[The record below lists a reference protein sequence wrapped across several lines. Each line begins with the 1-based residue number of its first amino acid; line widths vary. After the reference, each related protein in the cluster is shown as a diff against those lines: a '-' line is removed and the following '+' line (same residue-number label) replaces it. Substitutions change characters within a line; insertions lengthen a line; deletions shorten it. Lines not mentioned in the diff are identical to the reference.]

1 LELVQ
6 ITTFAGHLN
15 YADENCAADT
25 HLPHIGEE
33 LIMISNAVKQRV
45 IPVTEKLVAK
55 YGCGPV
61 HFSGRDEALY
71 ERHLLFDSGVDVAA
85 ATARDRFEA
94 LARSV
99 RDVLSQRWL
108 LTEKTYEEKNPKRL
122 YYLSMEFLIGRS
134 LANNVV
140 NLLLSPLT
148 DQFIQD
154 KKLNLIEILEQEP
167 DAGLGNGGLG
177 RLAACFVES
186 AATLQLPAMGYGLR
200 YEYGIFKQSIQN
212 GWQQETPDNWLRS
225 PDPWETARP
234 NEKVEVSVG
243 CSFELSGGTLR
254 PVPGR
259 PTTLIGIPFDR
270 PVIGYGGSTINTLRL
285 WAAAAPDFF
294 NFEEFSH
301 GDFVEAFTQTLG
313 AETLTRVLYPDDSR
327 VMGQGLRLLQEYF
340 LVACSLADAVR
351 RFQRSNSNWSSFADK
366 VAIQMNDTHPSLAV
380 PELMRILVDQEHL
393 EWEEAW
399 LITQNTLAYTN
410 HTLLPEAL
418 EKWPVTWFEEMLP
431 RQLEIIYE
439 INRRF
444 LGDVRES
451 FPGDQERIQRVSLI
465 EEGEGRIN
473 NVRMANLAVVG
484 SHSTNG
490 VAEIHSKLLRET
502 TLKDLAEIF
511 PKRFNNKTNGVTP
524 RRWLQLCNP
533 GLSTLITDAI
543 GDGWIRDLG
552 ELSKLKSFTEDN
564 GFGADFRN
572 AKRNAKR
579 QFCDWL
585 YRSTGQTLDPDSIF
599 DCQIKRIHEYKRQFL
614 NALRIVVLYNRLR
627 QDPGLNMYPRTFLF
641 AGKAAPAYRLAK
653 VIIKFI
659 NNLAAMI
666 DGDPAVRGR
675 LKVVFLPDYCVSLAE
690 HLIPASEVSNQISTA
705 GYEASGT
712 SNMKFMMNGAL
723 TIGTRDGATIEMAA
737 EAGEENFF
745 LFGLTADQVI
755 ASRGWYNPRWHY
767 EHEPET
773 RQALD
778 LIFSDYFNRYEPG
791 VFEPLREMLLTHSD
805 HYMHLADLK
814 SYLEADER
822 LCALYANPDE
832 WARKAILNVAG
843 SGKFSSDRTI
853 AEYAAEIWRIKPCP
867 IPETT

>member
-1 LELVQ
+1 MN
-6 ITTFAGHLN
+6 TK
-15 YADENCAADT
+15 AAAKRQAVLDT
-25 HLPHIGEE
+25 DRL
-33 LIMISNAVKQRV
+33 S
-45 IPVTEKLVAK
+45 AK

-71 ERHLLFDSGVDVAA
+71 ERHLLFDSGVEVATA
-85 ATARDRFEA
+85 SARDRFEA

-108 LTEKTYEEKNPKRL
+108 LTEKTYQEKNPKRL

-134 LANNVV
+134 LANNVT

-148 DQFIQD
+148 DEFLRD
-154 KKLNLIEILEQEP
+154 KKLNLIEMLEQEP

-177 RLAACFVES
+177 RLAACFIES
-186 AATLQLPAMGYGLR
+186 AATVQLPAMGYGLR

-212 GWQQETPDNWLRS
+212 GWQQEMPDNWLRS
-225 PDPWETARP
+225 PDPWEIARP
-234 NEKVEVSVG
+234 NEKVEVNLG
-243 CSFELSGGTLR
+243 CSFELSGGSLR

-259 PTTLIGIPFDR
+259 PSTLIGIPYDR
-270 PVIGYGGSTINTLRL
+270 PVIGYGGSTVNTLRL
-285 WAAAAPDFF
+285 WAAAAPEYF
-294 NFEEFSH
+294 NFEEFSQ
-301 GDFVEAFTQTLG
+301 GDFVEAFTQTLS

-327 VMGQGLRLLQEYF
+327 VMGQALRLMQEYF
-340 LVACSLADAVR
+340 LVACSLADTVR
-351 RFQRSNSNWSSFADK
+351 RFQRSNSDWSSFPDR

-380 PELMRILVDQEHL
+380 PELMRILLDQVHL
-393 EWEEAW
+393 GWDEAW
-399 LITQNTLAYTN
+399 QITQKTLAYTN

-418 EKWPVTWFEEMLP
+418 EKWSVSWLEDMLP

-444 LGDVRES
+444 LSNVRGRY
-451 FPGDQERIQRVSLI
+451 PGDQERIQRVSLI
-465 EEGEGRIN
+465 EEGDGGARKL
-473 NVRMANLAVVG
+473 RMANLAVVG

-511 PKRFNNKTNGVTP
+511 PERFNNKTNGVTP

-533 GLSTLITDAI
+533 GLSGLITDAI
-543 GDGWIRDLG
+543 GDTWIRDLI
-552 ELSKLKSFTEDN
+552 ELANLKAFTGDKA
-564 GFGADFRN
+564 FRADFRKAKQN
-572 AKRNAKR
+572 AKL

-585 YRSTGQTLDPDSIF
+585 RWSTGQSVDPESIF
-599 DCQIKRIHEYKRQFL
+599 DCQVKRIHEYKRQFL

-627 QDPGLNMYPRTFLF
+627 QGPGLDLYPRTFFF

-653 VIIKFI
+653 LIVKFI
-659 NNLAAMI
+659 NNLAATI

-690 HLIPASEVSNQISTA
+690 HLIPASDVSNQISTA

-745 LFGLTADQVI
+745 LFGLTAEQVMG
-755 ASRGWYNPRWHY
+755 SREWYNPQWHY
-767 EHEPET
+767 QHDAET

-778 LIFSDYFNRYEPG
+778 LIFSDHFSCEEPG
-791 VFEPLREMLLTHSD
+791 VFEPLRDMLLTHGD
-805 HYMHLADLK
+805 HYMHLADLN
-814 SYLEADER
+814 SYLAADAQ
-822 LCALYANPDE
+822 LTALYADSDE
-832 WARKAILNVAG
+832 WARKAILNVAC

-853 AEYAAEIWRIKPCP
+853 AQYATEIWGVRPCP
-867 IPETT
+867 IPEKA

>member
-1 LELVQ
+1 
-6 ITTFAGHLN
+6 
-15 YADENCAADT
+15 
-25 HLPHIGEE
+25 
-33 LIMISNAVKQRV
+33 
-45 IPVTEKLVAK
+45 
-55 YGCGPV
+55 
-61 HFSGRDEALY
+61 
-71 ERHLLFDSGVDVAA
+71 
-85 ATARDRFEA
+85 
-94 LARSV
+94 
-99 RDVLSQRWL
+99 
-108 LTEKTYEEKNPKRL
+108 
-122 YYLSMEFLIGRS
+122 MEFLIGRS

-186 AATLQLPAMGYGLR
+186 AATLQIPAMGYGLR
-200 YEYGIFKQSIQN
+200 YEYGIFKQTIQN
-212 GWQQETPDNWLRS
+212 GWQEEMPDNWLRS
-225 PDPWETARP
+225 PDPWEIARP
-234 NEKVEVSVG
+234 NEKVEVSFG
-243 CSFELSGGTLR
+243 CSVELSGGSLR

-259 PTTLIGIPFDR
+259 PMTLIGIPFDR

-285 WAAAAPDFF
+285 WAAAAHDSF
-294 NFEEFSH
+294 NFEEFSQ
-301 GDFVEAFTQTLG
+301 GDFVEAFTQSLA

-327 VMGQGLRLLQEYF
+327 VMGQGLRLMQEYF

-351 RFQRSNSNWSSFADK
+351 RFQRSNLDWRLFPDK
-366 VAIQMNDTHPSLAV
+366 VAIQMNDTHPALAV
-380 PELMRILVDQEHL
+380 PELMRILVDQVHL
-393 EWEEAW
+393 DWDEAW
-399 LITQNTLAYTN
+399 HITQNTLAYTN

-418 EKWPVTWFEEMLP
+418 EKWPVEWLEEMLP

-444 LGDVRES
+444 LSDIRGQ
-451 FPGDQERIQRVSLI
+451 FPGDQERIQRASLV
-465 EEGEGRIN
+465 EEGISKK
-473 NVRMANLAVVG
+473 VRMANLAVVG

-490 VAEIHSKLLRET
+490 VAAIHSNLLRET

-511 PKRFNNKTNGVTP
+511 PERFNNKTNGVTP

-543 GDGWIRDLG
+543 GDGWTRDLG
-552 ELSKLKSFTEDN
+552 ELSKLKSFIEDN
-564 GFGADFRN
+564 GFREDFRN
-572 AKRNAKR
+572 AKQNAKR

-585 YRSTGQTLDPDSIF
+585 DWSTGQSVDPESIF
-599 DCQIKRIHEYKRQFL
+599 DCQVKRIHEYKRQFL

-627 QDPGLNMYPRTFLF
+627 QDPGLNIHARTFLF

-653 VIIKFI
+653 LIIKFI

-675 LKVVFLPDYCVSLAE
+675 LQIVFLPEYCVSLAE

-755 ASRGWYNPRWHY
+755 ASRGWYNPHWHY
-767 EHEPET
+767 EHEAET

-778 LIFSDYFNRYEPG
+778 LIFSDYFSRYEPG
-791 VFEPLREMLLTHSD
+791 VFEPLREMLLTHGD

-814 SYLEADER
+814 SYLEADDR
-822 LCALYANPDE
+822 LSALYAQPDE

-853 AEYAAEIWRIKPCP
+853 AEYAAGIWRIKPCP
-867 IPETT
+867 IPETA